1 MHICSVL
8 LTMRTSPLLLL
19 VSALLLGATVPIV
32 HAAER
37 QAQLTQVERLVVE
50 RSNAFRQSQG
60 VAPVAPERALTAA
73 AQAFAAYMARTDNY
87 GHEADGREPSQR
99 AQAQGYSYCMVAE
112 NIAMQYSSLG
122 FETEELARGMV
133 QGWIDSPG
141 HRHNLLAPEATDIG
155 VGMARSP
162 SSGRYYAVQMFGRP
176 SSLLLKFSLSNRSRV
191 ALNYQLDD
199 KRFALPPGMTRTH
212 EQCSTPALSVNVPG
226 QAEAVVLKPANGT
239 RYRFEPS
246 VRGVKVMTDS

>member
-1 MHICSVL
+1 MRTIALVL
-8 LTMRTSPLLLL
+8 LG
-19 VSALLLGATVPIV
+19 SALCLGAAAPTDR
-32 HAAER
+32 AAER
-37 QAQLTQVERLVVE
+37 QPQLTQAERLVLE

-60 VAPVAPERALTAA
+60 VAPVAPERALTTA

-87 GHEADGREPSQR
+87 GHEADGREPSER

-122 FETEELARGMV
+122 FDTDELARGLV

-141 HRHNLLAPEATDIG
+141 HRRNLLAPAATDIG
-155 VGMARSP
+155 VAIARSP

-176 SSLLLKFSLSNRSRV
+176 SKLLLKFSLSNRSRV
-191 ALNYQLDD
+191 ALSYQLDD

-212 EQCSTPALSVNVPG
+212 EQCSTPALSVNVPD
-226 QAEAVVLKPANGT
+226 QAEAMTLKPANGA

-246 VRGVKVMTDS
+246 GRGVKVVEGS

>member
-1 MHICSVL
+1 MLICSVPS
-8 LTMRTSPLLLL
+8 TMPITTTRRLAF
-19 VSALLLGATVPIV
+19 ALLFCALAPLAQ
-32 HAAER
+32 AAEK
-37 QAQLTQVERLVVE
+37 QAQLTQAERLVVE

-60 VAPVAPERALTAA
+60 VAPVAPERMLTAA

-122 FETEELARGMV
+122 FDTEELARSMV

-155 VGMARSP
+155 VGLARSA

-176 SSLLLKFSLSNRSRV
+176 STLLLKFSLNNRSRV

-199 KRFALPPGMTRTH
+199 KRYALPPGMTRTH
-212 EQCSTPALSVNVPG
+212 EQCNTPALSVTVPG
-226 QAEAVVLKPANGT
+226 EAETVVLKPANGT

-246 VRGVKVMTDS
+246 GRGVKVMTDN

>member
-1 MHICSVL
+1 MPIA
-8 LTMRTSPLLLL
+8 TTRLL
-19 VSALLLGATVPIV
+19 VFTLVLWALAPFAQ
-32 HAAER
+32 AAEK
-37 QAQLTQVERLVVE
+37 QAQPSQAERLVVE

-122 FETEELARGMV
+122 FDTEELARGLV

-155 VGMARSP
+155 VGISRSAN
-162 SSGRYYAVQMFGRP
+162 SGRYYAVQMFGRP
-176 SSLLLKFSLSNRSRV
+176 STLLLKFSLSNRSRV

-199 KRFALPPGMTRTH
+199 KRYALPPGMTRTH
-212 EQCSTPALSVNVPG
+212 EQCNTPALSVNVPG
-226 QAEAVVLKPANGT
+226 QAEAMTLKPANGT
-239 RYRFEPS
+239 RYRIEPAA
-246 VRGVKVMTDS
+246 RGVKLVEG